1 MPAMPKQRR
10 GKIDWIDWYAEFDDE
25 VIQLASNKKKR
36 KARAPE
42 LLDWDSLA

>member
-25 VIQLASNKKKR
+25 VIRLASKKKQKVR
-36 KARAPE
+36 VPE